1 MSRQPPASAAE
12 PQTSTGRGP
21 TDSIADAADDAVD
34 AVQDGVT
41 RVADHPVVEA
51 GARLGYV
58 ANAAMH
64 LGIAALAIRLALGYR
79 RDHAD
84 QSGAMGLI
92 DDHRWGVAL
101 LLAAI
106 AGWALLALWQL
117 GEAALPWAKPTERV
131 KAVSKAVVYAGL
143 AWTTRAFAEHR
154 GTDSGGQATG
164 IARDLVDTS
173 WGRGLVMT
181 AGLVVVGVG
190 LYHVLKGA
198 RRRFLADLREDPGD
212 VAVLAGIVG
221 YGAKGIALVIAGVLV
236 VQAGAQARPGKA
248 SGLDGAFRTVLEAP
262 YGALLV
268 AVIGV
273 GFAAYAVY
281 SLARARYA
289 RV

>member
-1 MSRQPPASAAE
+1 MSREPVAASGGPLPADGATPVE
-12 PQTSTGRGP
+12 
-21 TDSIADAADDAVD
+21 DAVD
-34 AVQDGVT
+34 AVQDTVT

-51 GARLGYV
+51 GARLGYA

-64 LGIAALAIRLALGYR
+64 LGIAALAIRLALGHR

-84 QSGAMGLI
+84 QSGAMELI
-92 DDHRWGVAL
+92 DDHRWGVVL

-106 AGWALLALWQL
+106 AGWALLGLWQL
-117 GEAALPWAKPTERV
+117 GEAVLPWAKPAERV
-131 KAVSKAVVYAGL
+131 KAVSKAVVYGAL
-143 AWTTRAFAEHR
+143 AWTSWEFAKHR
-154 GTDSGGQATG
+154 GRASSCQSTG
-164 IARDLVDTS
+164 IARDLVDTG
-173 WGRGLVMT
+173 WGRAVVMT

-221 YGAKGIALVIAGVLV
+221 YGAKGIALVVAGGLV
-236 VQAGAQARPGKA
+236 VQAGAQASPGKA
-248 SGLDGAFRTVLEAP
+248 SGLDGAFRAVLDAP